1 MTTPDPVEAQY
12 EAYPYPARDPHDEA
26 KRLIVGSPSQL
37 DELNHYLFGG
47 RRDFA
52 LPFRALVAGGGT
64 GDAAIML
71 AQQLA
76 DRGGPG
82 EVVYLDLSR
91 AARAVA
97 EARAEVRG
105 LSNIAFHSAGI
116 EALPGLGL
124 GCFDYIDCCG
134 VLHHLAEPA
143 EGLRRLADALA
154 PGGGM
159 GLMVYGLHGRTGLY
173 PIQELLR
180 DLGAALPLKD
190 RVVQARKLLDN
201 LPATNWLRR
210 NPFLGDHRRSDAE
223 LVDLLLH
230 ARDRAYG
237 VGELF
242 ALLAG
247 AGLGIASFIEPARY
261 EPAHYV
267 ADPVLRAGL
276 DALPSE
282 RRAAAAEALAGNMKK
297 HVVYV
302 ARFGEAGAPDP
313 AARIAR
319 HGEPEAVPILAGIE
333 PRRLAESLNRE
344 RLLKAELDGLT
355 LRFPVPPLASALV
368 LRIDGRTSLAAI
380 HAALAAQNPDLDWDR
395 FMAQFDALYAALN
408 GINAL
413 WIRNPPVPA

>member
-1 MTTPDPVEAQY
+1 MVDHGALLPQELVHGLAQ
-12 EAYPYPARDPHDEA
+12 AAVADQ
-26 KRLIVGSPSQL
+26 VGAV
-37 DELNHYLFGG
+37 G
-47 RRDFA
+47 RR
-52 LPFRALVAGGGT
+52 RLVA
-64 GDAAIML
+64 
-71 AQQLA
+71 
-76 DRGGPG
+76 P
-82 EVVYLDLSR
+82 LDL
-91 AARAVA
+91 
-97 EARAEVRG
+97 
-105 LSNIAFHSAGI
+105 
-116 EALPGLGL
+116 
-124 GCFDYIDCCG
+124 
-134 VLHHLAEPA
+134 VLA
-143 EGLRRLADALA
+143 
-154 PGGGM
+154 
-159 GLMVYGLHGRTGLY
+159 
-173 PIQELLR
+173 
-180 DLGAALPLKD
+180 
-190 RVVQARKLLDN
+190 
-201 LPATNWLRR
+201 
-210 NPFLGDHRRSDAE
+210 
-223 LVDLLLH
+223 
-230 ARDRAYG
+230 
-237 VGELF
+237 
-242 ALLAG
+242 
-247 AGLGIASFIEPARY
+247 
-261 EPAHYV
+261 
-267 ADPVLRAGL
+267 LRAGL